1 MIATAGEVLPMD
13 SRRER
18 AMVSALV
25 DGRRVV
31 ALQILFVGVE
41 TTHVVDLLARDRVEL
56 RYKRCDHLA
65 EAPGKHDRPVAS
77 RRVAHTNQS
86 TTGSSTKRRDRP
98 GTCYVC
104 TRETLC
110 L

>member
-1 MIATAGEVLPMD
+1 MLFDVSKFLIIKLDSKSVRHRADRLVHFRYGNKVIATAGEVLPMD
-13 SRRER
+13 SRSER

-41 TTHVVDLLARDRVEL
+41 TP
-56 RYKRCDHLA
+56 KR
-65 EAPGKHDRPVAS
+65 P
-77 RRVAHTNQS
+77 
-86 TTGSSTKRRDRP
+86 DRP

-110 L
+110 Y